1 MLNEARVKLM
11 TRIAA
16 FEVGEGKR
24 SMAIGTYFRSDYIAK
39 EIIKS
44 IIYGTIAFGLI
55 LGVYLVYEF
64 ETFMANLY
72 EIDWL
77 AFGKM
82 LLTRYLIGIGVY
94 ALITYIVYV
103 VRYSRARRNLQIY
116 YNNLRRLKAMYK
128 KEAAQ
133 ADRQNSFEN

>member
-11 TRIAA
+11 TRMAA

-39 EIIKS
+39 EIKS

-94 ALITYIVYV
+94 SLITYIVYV

-133 ADRQNSFEN
+133 AAGQNGFEN

>member
-1 MLNEARVKLM
+1 MIRC
-11 TRIAA
+11 
-16 FEVGEGKR
+16 
-24 SMAIGTYFRSDYIAK
+24 K

-94 ALITYIVYV
+94 SLITYIVYV

-133 ADRQNSFEN
+133 AAGQNGFEN

>member
-1 MLNEARVKLM
+1 
-11 TRIAA
+11 
-16 FEVGEGKR
+16 
-24 SMAIGTYFRSDYIAK
+24 MAIGTYFRSDYIAK

-55 LGVYLVYEF
+55 VGVYVAYEL
-64 ETFMANLY
+64 EMFMANLY

-77 AFGKM
+77 QYGKI
-82 LLTRYLIGIGVY
+82 LLKRYVITIGVY

-116 YNNLRRLKAMYK
+116 YNNLRRLRAMYK

-133 ADRQNSFEN
+133 EKLTEE